1 MSDIARVLALL
12 DTAASEPEQANLGD
26 LWHQF
31 NELYPQLSLKMQLQ
45 LGGEVMER
53 LAKLYEAKATLW
65 FDDWEEGNNTEG
77 PCFTDE
83 MLQGLVRQTQTVDV
97 SSLAHESRLS
107 SGRSHAKGESIAGEV
122 DKAKILAVV
131 NDLAIEETAMVA
143 HDETVSG
150 WVSAVA
156 EQMRHLDLPIP
167 LLQLHQLLDLSLIQL
182 WLALLLGDYQLEQ
195 RGEFYDIS
203 DIWVY

>member
-1 MSDIARVLALL
+1 MSDVARVLALL
-12 DTAASEPEQANLGD
+12 DTAASEPEQANLSD

-31 NELYPQLSLKMQLQ
+31 TELYPQLPLKMQLQ

-53 LAKLYEAKATLW
+53 LAGLYEAKATLW

-97 SSLAHESRLS
+97 SSLVYESRPP
-107 SGRSHAKGESIAGEV
+107 SGRSHAKSESIAGEV
-122 DKAKILAVV
+122 DKAKVLAVV
-131 NDLAIEETAMVA
+131 DDLASEETVMVA
-143 HDETVSG
+143 HDENVSG

-156 EQMRHLDLPIP
+156 EQMRYLDLPIP
-167 LLQLHQLLDLSLIQL
+167 LLKLHQLLDLSLIQL

-203 DIWVY
+203 EIWVY

>member
-12 DTAASEPEQANLGD
+12 NTAAFEPEQANLSD

-31 NELYPQLSLKMQLQ
+31 NELYPQLPLKMQLQ

-53 LAKLYEAKATLW
+53 LAGLYEAKATLW
-65 FDDWEEGNNTEG
+65 FDDWEEGNNIEG

-83 MLQGLVRQTQTVDV
+83 MLHGLVRQTQTVDV
-97 SSLAHESRLS
+97 SSLVYPSRPP
-107 SGRSHAKGESIAGEV
+107 SGRSDAKSESIAGEV
-122 DKAKILAVV
+122 DKAKVLAVV
-131 NDLAIEETAMVA
+131 DDLASEETVMVA
-143 HDETVSG
+143 HDENVSG
-150 WVSAVA
+150 WLSAVA
-156 EQMRHLDLPIP
+156 EQMRHLDRPIP
-167 LLQLHQLLDLSLIQL
+167 LLHLHQLLDLSLIQL

>member
-12 DTAASEPEQANLGD
+12 DTAATEPEQANLSD
-26 LWHQF
+26 LWYQF
-31 NELYPQLSLKMQLQ
+31 TELYPQLSLKMQLQ

-53 LAKLYEAKATLW
+53 LAGLYEAKATLW

-97 SSLAHESRLS
+97 SSFVRESKPS
-107 SGRSHAKGESIAGEV
+107 SGRSHAKSESIAGEV
-122 DKAKILAVV
+122 DKAKVLAVV
-131 NDLAIEETAMVA
+131 DDLVIEETAMVA
-143 HDETVSG
+143 HDENVSG

-156 EQMRHLDLPIP
+156 EQMKYVDLPVP
-167 LLQLHQLLDLSLIQL
+167 LLHLYQLLDLSLIQL
-182 WLALLLGDYQLEQ
+182 WLALLLGDYCLEQ
-195 RGEFYDIS
+195 RGEFYDLTN
-203 DIWVY
+203 IWVH